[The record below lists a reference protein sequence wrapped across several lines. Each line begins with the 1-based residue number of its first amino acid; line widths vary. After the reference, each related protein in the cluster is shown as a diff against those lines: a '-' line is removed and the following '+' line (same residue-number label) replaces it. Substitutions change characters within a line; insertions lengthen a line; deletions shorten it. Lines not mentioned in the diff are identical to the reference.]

1 MSFTKLS
8 ASKRDSDQNSEFDR
22 FESRISKRDEA
33 LAMQNKVSAEQT
45 VKRIV
50 DMYGPISDE
59 EVEFYRKRLTLD
71 GSPLIHSFQMQLV
84 GYMFYKD
91 FGDSSSF
98 MAIRNNTDY
107 IKLIICAKR
116 ILQGLGMIILPY
128 ILSSKV
134 MRTVTRKI
142 ISKKDTTKYERSKL
156 YEDICKK
163 YNNDERM
170 INKVWELIG
179 MVSTSS
185 FEIIDYD
192 EKNHC
197 AGEYDKCIVPMIN
210 DIIYEEMLFFI
221 VSI

>member
-1 MSFTKLS
+1 
-8 ASKRDSDQNSEFDR
+8 
-22 FESRISKRDEA
+22 
-33 LAMQNKVSAEQT
+33 
-45 VKRIV
+45 
-50 DMYGPISDE
+50 MYGPISDE